1 MNMRFH
7 RIAAPIAAG
16 AALLAVAFA
25 VAPRASESASPG
37 AENVAPV
44 PTWAVEPIDDPMAH
58 ASGADA
64 APAPLPS
71 VVNVRL
77 VRSEAALEPRDDGR
91 RSGPTE
97 RRRRRVELR
106 RVEHAKA
113 WIAAKY
119 IIDNAPPPPPPVADA
134 GGVQAEASGAPVGS
148 PVATPEDTAFA
159 VLNLQHDIVTTA
171 LGLID
176 DVDLTLAPTIDATIS
191 AALAARDDAIAYIHS
206 IAPPPP
212 PPVVADAGGVRA
224 EASGAPVA
232 TGPAWDLVMPNLLPL
247 LDDEI
252 QHATAAER
260 AMPTSPVDLQ
270 AVSDRANAAKTAIN
284 EFWPPAPPVD
294 D

>member
-1 MNMRFH
+1 MRFH
-7 RIAAPIAAG
+7 RFATPMAVAGVALVAMAIAAAPRVSESSAAG
-16 AALLAVAFA
+16 A
-25 VAPRASESASPG
+25 ED
-37 AENVAPV
+37 VAPV
-44 PTWAVEPIDDPMAH
+44 PAWSVEPTYDPRAY
-58 ASGADA
+58 ASGADV
-64 APAPLPS
+64 APAPIPS
-71 VVNVRL
+71 VVSVRL
-77 VRSEAALEPRDDGR
+77 VRSEAALARATAVVDQGR
-91 RSGPTE
+91 PSE
-97 RRRRRVELR
+97 AVVELNSA
-106 RVEHAKA
+106 VLNMQKA

-134 GGVQAEASGAPVGS
+134 GGVQAQASGAPVGS
-148 PVATPEDTAFA
+148 PGATPEDTAFA
-159 VLNLQHDIVTTA
+159 VLNLQHEVVTTA

-191 AALAARDDAIAYIHS
+191 AALTARDDAIAYIHS

-212 PPVVADAGGVRA
+212 PPVADAGGVQA

-260 AMPTSPVDLQ
+260 AMPTSPLDLQ
-270 AVSDRANAAKTAIN
+270 AVSDRANAAKAAIN

>member
-1 MNMRFH
+1 MRFH
-7 RIAAPIAAG
+7 QIATPIAAG
-16 AALLAVAFA
+16 VAVFA
-25 VAPRASESASPG
+25 VAIA
-37 AENVAPV
+37 VAPKASQSSSPV
-44 PTWAVEPIDDPMAH
+44 GPMDDPIAY
-58 ASGADA
+58 ASGGDIA
-64 APAPLPS
+64 AAPLPS

-77 VRSEAALEPRDDGR
+77 VRSEAALERATAVVDEGR
-91 RSGPTE
+91 PSE
-97 RRRRRVELR
+97 AVVELNSA
-106 RVEHAKA
+106 VLNMQKA

-134 GGVQAEASGAPVGS
+134 GGVQAQASGAPVGS

-159 VLNLQHDIVTTA
+159 VLNLQHDVVTTA

-176 DVDLTLAPTIDATIS
+176 DVDLTLAPTIDAAVS
-191 AALAARDDAIAYIHS
+191 AALTARDDAIAYIHS

-212 PPVVADAGGVRA
+212 PPVADAGGIRA

-232 TGPAWDLVMPNLLPL
+232 TGPAWDVVMPNLLPL

-260 AMPTSPVDLQ
+260 AMPTSPLDLQ
-270 AVSDRANAAKTAIN
+270 VVSDRANAAKAAIN